1 MTGYLISDIIYIIE
15 EKNIRIEYDSSI
27 NYINSTLR
35 EYSHNIKSEIEDNKS
50 SWEINKKYSNPYEFI
65 NVPFDIDTQPI
76 CNYKPLS
83 RSFFKMI
90 EILNHY
96 NFYFPNHINS
106 FHLAEGPGGFIE
118 ALSYFRK
125 NESDTYYGM
134 TLMNNSN
141 DVPKWK
147 KNEIY
152 LSIHKNIVLEYGK
165 DKTGNLYSKENLL
178 YIYDKYKHSMNFI
191 TGDGGFDY
199 SLNFNYQEEESL
211 NLIFAQ
217 IIYAIC
223 LQKKHGSFV
232 LKLFDTF
239 TTLSVQFI
247 FLLNYLYDEIYII
260 KPVTS
265 RPANS
270 EKYIICKNFRMV
282 TNLDNIIQNILLNY
296 DNIINHKLTNLL
308 NIDIPN
314 YFLDKIKE
322 INSIIG
328 QSQIEHIQC
337 ILNYILDKNKKMNL
351 ENIKQSHIIKCIR
364 WCKKN
369 HLPYKHYE
377 NYKI

>member
-1 MTGYLISDIIYIIE
+1 MTSYLINDIIYIID
-15 EKNIRIEYDSSI
+15 EKYIKLEYDGSI
-27 NYINSTLR
+27 NYINTTLR
-35 EYSHNIKSEIEDNKS
+35 KYSHNIKSEIEDNKNA
-50 SWEINKKYSNPYEFI
+50 WEINKKYSNPYEFI
-65 NVPFDIDTQPI
+65 NNQFDINTQPI
-76 CNYKPLS
+76 CSYKPLS

-96 NFYFPNHINS
+96 NFYFPNNINS

-125 NESDTYYGM
+125 NDSDTYYGM
-134 TLMNNSN
+134 TLINNSN

-178 YIYDKYKHSMNFI
+178 YIYDRYKHSMNFI

-199 SLNFNYQEEESL
+199 SVNFNNQEEDSL
-211 NLIFAQ
+211 NLIFSQ

-296 DNIINHKLTNLL
+296 DNIINHKLTNIL
-308 NIDIPN
+308 NINIPI
-314 YFLDKIKE
+314 YFFDKIKD

-337 ILNYILDKNKKMNL
+337 ILNHILDKNKKINF
-351 ENIKQSHIIKCIR
+351 ENIKNSHIIKCIR

-369 HLPYKHYE
+369 NLPYKYYE

>member
-1 MTGYLISDIIYIIE
+1 MTSYLISDVIYIID
-15 EKNIRIEYDSSI
+15 EKYIKLEYDSSI
-27 NYINSTLR
+27 NYINNTLR
-35 EYSHNIKSEIEDNKS
+35 KYSHNIKSEIEDNKNA
-50 SWEINKKYSNPYEFI
+50 WEINKKYSNPYEFI
-65 NVPFDIDTQPI
+65 NIQFDLNTQPI
-76 CNYKPLS
+76 CSYKPLS

-96 NFYFPNHINS
+96 NFYFPNYINS

-125 NESDTYYGM
+125 NEYDTYYGM
-134 TLMNNSN
+134 TLINNSN

-199 SLNFNYQEEESL
+199 SVNFNYQEEDSL
-211 NLIFAQ
+211 NLIFSQ

-223 LQKKHGSFV
+223 LQKKNGSFV

-296 DNIINHKLTNLL
+296 DKIINNKLTNILD
-308 NIDIPN
+308 IDIPI
-314 YFLDKIKE
+314 YFFDKIKD

-328 QSQIEHIQC
+328 QSQIEHIQS
-337 ILNYILDKNKKMNL
+337 ILNHILDKNKKINH
-351 ENIKQSHIIKCIR
+351 ENIKHSHIIKCIR

-369 HLPYKHYE
+369 NLPYKHYE